1 MLIDSRKHIFTMW
14 KTSLAT
20 SNEKFREENEL
31 LVEENQELVAGQVE
45 DELNGNQSVENS
57 QLTTLVT
64 CL

>member
-1 MLIDSRKHIFTMW
+1 MSSSEDPWSERPKLILFS
-14 KTSLAT
+14 
-20 SNEKFREENEL
+20 EENEL

>member
-1 MLIDSRKHIFTMW
+1 MDPWSDRPKLILFS
-14 KTSLAT
+14 
-20 SNEKFREENEL
+20 EENEL